1 MLKSGHT
8 KHGKRSQ
15 LIVIMNTSVVNKEIV
30 DFLSRI
36 TGQKLNKKD
45 VTPPVIFLASLVTV
59 LLGVIFVDVTVA
71 EEEKKTLL
79 TTLYRFS
86 TSDSDVRKLSHL
98 MIKGVKENQLYR
110 KSNDLLTLTASLTK
124 SQRLLL
130 IGFGYEISAADG
142 EMDSREK
149 KYLEMLG
156 KLLGIKTHHLT
167 VFSAAFTYQENLD
180 LAALEEVRFLLEP
193 VRFQELDTVFVKAAR
208 DMLDILPTL
217 PEKKLTQQPIAI
229 SYDELKKFQGHRQQ
243 LDNFCDQI
251 LKIIQDCNES
261 SFLPHVL
268 IEQVEEVSQKIQ
280 SQRFRV
286 AVVGEFSQGK
296 STLLNALLGE
306 EIQPAREIPCSGAVT
321 VLKYGNQKRVIC
333 RYKDGTEEE
342 IPFNEYQEKASISED
357 AAIDCLSNELA
368 QSEIEEIIFE
378 HPDLELCKSGVEI
391 VDSPGLNEHPERT
404 AITHKILKNT
414 DAAIFLTNASRA
426 LTQGERDLLH
436 DLKTKLND
444 GDNSKPADNLFIIGN
459 FMDLVRTEKGS
470 MQVKQRIEK
479 FVQGDNP
486 IITGENRVHFISAQ
500 ATLDAIKN
508 GSEDEYLKTFDDFT
522 KSLSHFL
529 ASERGYLKIKDSRNQ
544 LDNLLRAC
552 FNGLKQAEDTLEGK
566 IQISETE
573 KLKILEQIGEA
584 SGRDGKIHV
593 VANELIKK
601 VFEEVIQS
609 WNEWIEA
616 LVEKLELKSNEWE
629 SEYSGIWNR
638 EKLTQDYA
646 SQFNQ
651 DLSEELDNW
660 INEELKKSILQKP
673 LESLDI
679 TIQFE
684 LEKLNHEFKSLKS
697 LKEQESDDLILLD
710 NNQNDLISISN
721 NGFWGGFGAIGV
733 GAALVPVVF
742 IAGPVLAIIAG
753 LGAGLFG
760 AGMLEESVKEKVIE
774 LGIEQF
780 NDSID
785 DIFEKLH
792 EMIIS
797 LFDERVEMASTQ
809 FTQAISLYE
818 NLLEQQENVSSETI
832 EERLADKAWISQKRE
847 ELERIQQDIASII
860 QVPQLKYGI

>member
-1 MLKSGHT
+1 
-8 KHGKRSQ
+8 
-15 LIVIMNTSVVNKEIV
+15 MNTSVVSNEAV
-30 DFLSRI
+30 DLLSRI
-36 TGQKLNKKD
+36 TGQKLNEKD

-59 LLGVIFVDVTVA
+59 LLGVIFVDGTVA

-79 TTLYRFS
+79 ATLYRFS

-110 KSNDLLTLTASLTK
+110 KSNDLLTLTASLTE

-130 IGFGYEISAADG
+130 IGFGYEMSAADG
-142 EMDSREK
+142 EMDSCEK
-149 KYLEMLG
+149 KYLEILG
-156 KLLGIKTHHLT
+156 KRLNINPQHLA
-167 VFSAAFTYQENLD
+167 VFEAAFTHQENID
-180 LAALEEVRFLLEP
+180 LTALEEVRFLLEP

-208 DMLDILPTL
+208 DMLDMLPAL
-217 PEKKLTQQPIAI
+217 PEHKSTQQSIAI
-229 SYDELKKFQGHRQQ
+229 SYDELKKFQEGRQQ
-243 LDNFCDQI
+243 LDNFCNQI

-261 SFLPHVL
+261 SFLAHVL
-268 IEQVEEVSQKIQ
+268 IEQAEEVSKKIK

-333 RYKDGTEEE
+333 RYKNGTEEE

-368 QSEIEEIIFE
+368 KSEIEEIIFE

-391 VDSPGLNEHPERT
+391 LDSPGLNEHPERT
-404 AITHKILKNT
+404 AITQKILENT

-436 DLKTKLND
+436 ELKTKLN
-444 GDNSKPADNLFIIGN
+444 GEDNSKPADNLFIIGN
-459 FMDLVRTEKGS
+459 FMDLLRTEKGRT
-470 MQVKQRIEK
+470 QVKQRIEK
-479 FVQGDNP
+479 FVQGDRP
-486 IITGENRVHFISAQ
+486 LIAGENRVHFISAQ

-573 KLKILEQIGEA
+573 KLNILEQIGEA
-584 SGRDGKIHV
+584 SGRDVKIRV
-593 VANELIKK
+593 MTAELREK

-660 INEELKKSILQKP
+660 INEKLKKNILQKP

-684 LEKLNHEFKSLKS
+684 LEKLNHEFKSLKT
-697 LKEQESDDLILLD
+697 LKEQESDDLTLL
-710 NNQNDLISISN
+710 NENQNDLISISN

-774 LGIEQF
+774 LGLEKF

-785 DIFEKLH
+785 DIHQKLD

-797 LFDERVEMASTQ
+797 LFNERVEMAVYT
-809 FTQAISLYE
+809 
-818 NLLEQQENVSSETI
+818 
-832 EERLADKAWISQKRE
+832 
-847 ELERIQQDIASII
+847 
-860 QVPQLKYGI
+860 